1 MLSTFA
7 LGFDVNERSIDLRDR
22 ARDRIVNCFILLYG
36 CELWSYQKVV
46 VLFLELVRFA
56 TFKAEVLNQLIEN
69 PAQGW
74 VPLHA
79 TCQFEC
85 ILVAHQGEQALGMKG
100 CEP

>member
-1 MLSTFA
+1 MLKELSSWIVSNA
-7 LGFDVNERSIDLRDR
+7 NLGMDCDAIAVDQFSQD
-22 ARDRIVNCFILLYG
+22 
-36 CELWSYQKVV
+36 
-46 VLFLELVRFA
+46 FA